1 MAQPGGR
8 VSEPTKTTDKPVDF
22 YSARYSNERQRL
34 RDLLFAEVYDNYFGQ
49 SSWVSTADYDRFA
62 GWLKVSPESRLLDI
76 ACGSGQPSLRIAAS
90 TGCMVTGVDSS
101 DQAIAT
107 AAILSQQAGLAS
119 RSHFECADAARP
131 LPFEDASFD
140 ALMCIDALA
149 HFPDRRA
156 AFSEWSRVLKPKGR
170 LVFTSQ
176 ILTGPIS
183 NAELAARAP
192 FGYYAIG
199 PDGYDERLMGE
210 TGFRLVE
217 RADLTP
223 TFVQIAERH
232 CAARAAHKEALRS
245 AEGEK
250 EFELQ
255 NRYRAIG
262 AHLARDRRLSHFAYL
277 AHKI

>member
-1 MAQPGGR
+1 M
-8 VSEPTKTTDKPVDF
+8 SEPTRTAHKPADF
-22 YSARYSNERQRL
+22 YSARYSNERQKL
-34 RDLLFAEVYDNYFGQ
+34 RDVVFAEVYDNYFGQ

-62 GWLKVSPESRLLDI
+62 GWLEVSSESRLLDI

-90 TGCMVTGVDSS
+90 SGCMVTGVDSS

-107 AAILSQQAGLAS
+107 AISLAQEKGLAS
-119 RSHFECADAARP
+119 RSRFECADAARP
-131 LPFEDASFD
+131 LRFEDASFD

-149 HFPDRRA
+149 HFSDRRA
-156 AFSEWSRVLKPKGR
+156 AFSEWSRVLKPRGR

-176 ILTGPIS
+176 VLTGPIS
-183 NAELAARAP
+183 NAELAARTP

-210 TGFRLVE
+210 TGLRAVE
-217 RADLTP
+217 RVDLTP

-232 CAARAAHKEALRS
+232 CAARATHEQALRS

-255 NRYRAIG
+255 NRYRSIG
-262 AHLARDRRLSHFAYL
+262 AQLARERRLSHFAYL

>member
-1 MAQPGGR
+1 M
-8 VSEPTKTTDKPVDF
+8 SERTQTADEPVDF
-22 YSARYSNERQRL
+22 YSARYSIERQKL
-34 RDLLFAEVYDNYFGQ
+34 RDVLFAEVYDNYFGQ

-62 GWLKVSPESRLLDI
+62 AWLELSSESRLLDV
-76 ACGSGQPSLRIAAS
+76 ACGSGQPSLRIAGS

-101 DQAIAT
+101 AQAIET
-107 AAILSQQAGLAS
+107 AIGLAHKKALAS
-119 RSHFECADAARP
+119 RSRFECVDAARP
-131 LPFEDASFD
+131 LRFEDASFD

-149 HFPDRRA
+149 HFSDRRV
-156 AFSEWSRVLKPKGR
+156 AFSEWSRVLKPRGR

-176 ILTGPIS
+176 VLTGQIS
-183 NAELAARAP
+183 NAELAARTP

-199 PDGYDERLMGE
+199 PDGYDERLMDE

-217 RADLTP
+217 RVDLTP

-232 CAARAAHKEALRS
+232 CAARAANEQALRS

-250 EFELQ
+250 EFESQ

-262 AHLARDRRLSHFAYL
+262 AQLARERRLSHFAYR